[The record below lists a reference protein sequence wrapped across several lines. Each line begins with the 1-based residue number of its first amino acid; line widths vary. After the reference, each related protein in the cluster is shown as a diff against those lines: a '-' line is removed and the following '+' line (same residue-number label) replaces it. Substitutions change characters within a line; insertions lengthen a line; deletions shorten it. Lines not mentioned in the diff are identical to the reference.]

1 MQGFSLNPTDADNM
15 SRAAEEVID
24 AEVAYDP
31 AFTPDQNFNT
41 LVRTVRLLQVSLD
54 LQIMR
59 NDDLTEEINQLNTEA
74 EVGAGGSWCYRKRL
88 QSFNTALLHVWQRRG
103 AGWGRG
109 HVVSQG
115 KDCMLEPGQWQRL
128 GGAGCRCSGA
138 GCTVNSGQRRGGGD
152 QSQKDPVASMRL
164 FTCALPSRALPAPDP
179 G

>member
-1 MQGFSLNPTDADNM
+1 MVQGFSLNPADADNM

-74 EVGAGGSWCYRKRL
+74 EVG
-88 QSFNTALLHVWQRRG
+88 
-103 AGWGRG
+103 
-109 HVVSQG
+109 
-115 KDCMLEPGQWQRL
+115 
-128 GGAGCRCSGA
+128 GGAL
-138 GCTVNSGQRRGGGD
+138 
-152 QSQKDPVASMRL
+152 KLHP
-164 FTCALPSRALPAPDP
+164 
-179 G
+179 

>member
-74 EVGAGGSWCYRKRL
+74 EVGGPGAVGVTGKGCSLHSCTCGKGG
-88 QSFNTALLHVWQRRG
+88 AHRR

-115 KDCMLEPGQWQRL
+115 KGCMLEPGQWQRL
-128 GGAGCRCSGA
+128 GGSGCRSSGA
-138 GCTVNSGQRRGGGD
+138 GCTVNSGQRQREGD
-152 QSQKDPVASMRL
+152 QRQKEDQ
-164 FTCALPSRALPAPDP
+164 
-179 G
+179 